1 LAIGSKG
8 SGATFMKIINPLG
21 AVDSVRS
28 AVLLTQCPLGH
39 GGARRHDF
47 SLRE

>member
-1 LAIGSKG
+1 
-8 SGATFMKIINPLG
+8 MKIINPLG
-21 AVDSVRS
+21 AIDTVSS
-28 AVLLTQCPLGH
+28 TALLTQCPLGH